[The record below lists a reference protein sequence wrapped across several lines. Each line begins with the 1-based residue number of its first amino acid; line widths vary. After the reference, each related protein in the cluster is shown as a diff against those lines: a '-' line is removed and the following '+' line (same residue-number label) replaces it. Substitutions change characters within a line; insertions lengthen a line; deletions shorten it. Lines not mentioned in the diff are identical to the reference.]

1 MKVHNFLGTKMSTF
15 RVNPQNR
22 EILAPQKYGRTC
34 GEPVFTHTHTHT
46 RSVHGTLQWRQWASR
61 RRCLSAPHIP
71 WGAQGSTVE
80 CGTHTVPKLPWGE
93 SYD

>member
-46 RSVHGTLQWRQWASR
+46 LSSR
-61 RRCLSAPHIP
+61 YSAVETVGQSSEMFI
-71 WGAQGSTVE
+71 STP
-80 CGTHTVPKLPWGE
+80 HTVGGTRFHGGVWDAYG
-93 SYD
+93 SQTAMG